1 VQGYFNVWCGVCSAM
16 LCDAVRARDIV
27 ESFMIGFVRTDIAC
41 QSNRFA
47 RVLKQE
53 AFQEVLTLS
62 SSS

>member
-1 VQGYFNVWCGVCSAM
+1 M
-16 LCDAVRARDIV
+16 LCDAVRAREIV

-47 RVLKQE
+47 HVLKQE